1 VCGIIGYIGED
12 DAVDIIVDGLK
23 KLEYRGYDSAGIA
36 VYGRNGFDV
45 VKQKGRL
52 SVLEERLADRLLE
65 NKPLSGNLGIGHT
78 RWATHGEPSD
88 INSHPHVGSKNKIAV
103 VHNGIIENYKQL
115 KERLENW
122 GVSFVSQTD
131 SEVIAQLAEH
141 YYAGDLID
149 MVVKVSNAVEGSYA
163 LGIMCI
169 DEPDTLVAVKKDN
182 PLIIGV
188 SERGNFIAS
197 DVPAV
202 LKHTNKVYYL
212 NDKEIAVLRRGC
224 AADAES
230 VQFFNID
237 KEPLQKDIE
246 TISWTLDSAEKGG
259 YPHFMLKEI
268 MEQPKVLRDTI
279 QSSVIDGNNKNTL
292 EKIDVSG
299 FDKIVITACGSAYNA
314 GVTAKYVFEKLC
326 RISVETELASEFRY
340 KDAII
345 DNKTLVILVT
355 QSGETADTIAAMREA
370 KSKGAVTLSI
380 VNVVGSTIAK
390 EADYCLFTA
399 AGPEI
404 AVATTKAFS
413 AQLILL
419 YVLAIRF
426 AVKLGKLSAQEEQNY
441 IEEIAGLPDK
451 AAAILDKTGSI
462 QMYASTC
469 VGYKSIFF
477 IGRNIDYAI
486 SLEGSLKLKEI
497 SYIHSEAYA
506 GGELKHGT
514 ISLVE
519 ENTLVV
525 ALSNCPCLYGK
536 IMSNAEQVISR
547 GAKVLLIGNS
557 PKEKVDTLNEKLY
570 FICLPQVTDLFSPS
584 LSVIV
589 LQLFSYYVAANKGL
603 DIDKPR
609 NLAKSVTVE

>member
-1 VCGIIGYIGED
+1 MCGIIGYVGKE
-12 DAVDIIVDGLK
+12 DAVPIIVEGLK

-36 VYGRNGFDV
+36 VYGKSGFDV

-52 SVLEERLADRLLE
+52 AALEERLLTS
-65 NKPLSGNLGIGHT
+65 PLSGNMGIGHT

-88 INSHPHVGSKNKIAV
+88 INSHPHIGSRNKIAV
-103 VHNGIIENYKQL
+103 VHNGIIENYKHL
-115 KERLENW
+115 KERLEHW
-122 GVSFVSQTD
+122 GVNFASQTD

-141 YYAGDLID
+141 YYSGDLMDAVI
-149 MVVKVSNAVEGSYA
+149 KVSNAVEGSYA
-163 LGIMCI
+163 LGVMCA
-169 DEPDTLVAVKKDN
+169 DEPDTLIAIKKDN

-188 SERGNFIAS
+188 CGHGNFIAS

-212 NDKEIAVLRRGC
+212 NDKEIAVLKEGSIR
-224 AADAES
+224 
-230 VQFFNID
+230 FFNID
-237 KEPLQKDIE
+237 REPLEKSPE
-246 TISWTLDSAEKGG
+246 TVTWSMDSAEKGG

-268 MEQPKVLRDTI
+268 MEQPKVVRDTI
-279 QSSVIDGNNKNTL
+279 QSAVMNGDNKNVLDNLDITR
-292 EKIDVSG
+292 
-299 FDKIVITACGSAYNA
+299 FNKIVITACGSAYNA
-314 GVTAKYVFEKLC
+314 GVVARYVLERLC
-326 RISVETELASEFRY
+326 RISVEVELASEFRY

-345 DNKTLVILVT
+345 DEKTLVILVT

-370 KSKGAVTLSI
+370 KSKGAATLSI
-380 VNVVGSTIAK
+380 VNVVGSTISK

-413 AQLILL
+413 AQLALL
-419 YVLAIRF
+419 YILAIRF
-426 AVKLGKLSAQEEQNY
+426 AVKLGKLSQDEEQKY
-441 IEEIAGLPDK
+441 LSEISSLPDK
-451 AAAILDKTGSI
+451 ISGILERVGSI
-462 QMYASTC
+462 QMYASIC

-486 SLEGSLKLKEI
+486 ALEGSLKLKEI

-519 ENTLVV
+519 EDTLVV
-525 ALSNCPCLYGK
+525 ALSNCERLYGK

-547 GAKVLLIGNS
+547 GAKVLLIGDCKDA
-557 PKEKVDTLNEKLY
+557 KETEKLF
-570 FICLPQVTDLFSPS
+570 FIRLPEVSELFSPS

>member
-1 VCGIIGYIGED
+1 MCGIIGYVGSEN
-12 DAVDIIVDGLK
+12 AVPIIIDGLK

-36 VYGRNGFDV
+36 VYDAQGFNL

-52 SVLEERLADRLLE
+52 AALEAR
-65 NKPLSGNLGIGHT
+65 LSGCSITGRMGIGHT

-88 INSHPHVGSKNKIAV
+88 VNSHPHVGSRNKIAI

-115 KERLENW
+115 KGRLEHW

-141 YYAGDLID
+141 YHKGDLLDTAIH
-149 MVVKVSNAVEGSYA
+149 VSNALEGSYA
-163 LGIMCI
+163 LGVMCI
-169 DEPDTLVAVKKDN
+169 DDPGTLIAIKKDN
-182 PLIIGV
+182 PLIIGAAPH
-188 SERGNFIAS
+188 GHFIAS

-212 NDKEIAVLRRGC
+212 NDKEIAVLREG
-224 AADAES
+224 S
-230 VQFFNID
+230 VEFFNFD
-237 KEPLQKDIE
+237 REPLKKNIE
-246 TISWTLDSAEKGG
+246 TVTWSVDSAEKGG

-268 MEQPKVLRDTI
+268 MEQPKIVRDTI
-279 QSSVIDGNNKNTL
+279 NAGKEIIDT
-292 EKIDVSG
+292 IDITR
-299 FDKIVITACGSAYNA
+299 FNKIVITACGSAYNA
-314 GVTAKYVFEKLC
+314 GVVAKYVFERLC
-326 RISVETELASEFRY
+326 RMPIEVDLASEFRY

-345 DNKTLVILVT
+345 DQQTLVLLIS

-370 KSKGAVTLSI
+370 KSKGASALAI

-390 EADYCLFTA
+390 EADYCIYTA

-413 AQLILL
+413 AQLALL
-419 YVLAIRF
+419 YLLAIRF
-426 AVKLGKLSAQEEQNY
+426 AVKLQKISPEAEQRLLS
-441 IEEIAGLPDK
+441 EIAALPEK
-451 AAAILDKTGSI
+451 IAAILEQVDSI
-462 QMYASTC
+462 QKYAAAC

-486 SLEGSLKLKEI
+486 ALEGSLKLKEI

-519 ENTLVV
+519 EDTLVV
-525 ALSNCPCLYGK
+525 ALSNCARLYGK
-536 IMSNAEQVISR
+536 IMSNIEQVISR
-547 GAKVLLIGNS
+547 GAKVLLIGNCPTES
-557 PKEKVDTLNEKLY
+557 SADAKSTEKCSYIN
-570 FICLPQVTDLFSPS
+570 LPEGEELFSPS